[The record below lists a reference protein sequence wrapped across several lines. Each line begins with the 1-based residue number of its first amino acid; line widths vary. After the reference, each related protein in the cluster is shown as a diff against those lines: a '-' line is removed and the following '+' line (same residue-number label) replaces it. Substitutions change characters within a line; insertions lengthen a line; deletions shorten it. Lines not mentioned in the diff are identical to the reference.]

1 MVPDLWVMRH
11 GETEWNVARRMQG
24 RSDSALTARGRAQA
38 ARQAELVA
46 GIDAARLASPQGRAC
61 ETARI
66 VFAGQPFAT
75 DLRLAEICV
84 GDWTGRIADEL
95 RAEAPAAF
103 AGTRLGWYDHAP
115 GGEGFPGLRARVRDL
130 LADLCGPT
138 IIVTH
143 GITLRMIRAELTGED
158 LHADVHFDQGAVHL
172 IRSGR
177 ATILT

>member
-24 RSDSALTARGRAQA
+24 RRDSPLTARGRAQA

-46 GIDAARLASPQGRAC
+46 GIEAARLASPQGRAC

-75 DLRLAEICV
+75 DPRLAEICI
-84 GDWTGRIADEL
+84 GDWSGRTACEL
-95 RAEAPAAF
+95 RAEAPLAF
-103 AGTRLGWYDHAP
+103 AGAPLGWYDHAP
-115 GGEGFPGLRARVRDL
+115 RGEGFAGLRARVRAF
-130 LADLCGPT
+130 LADLAGPA
-138 IIVTH
+138 IVVTH

-158 LHADVHFDQGAVHL
+158 LHGNTHFDQGAVHL
-172 IRSGR
+172 IRAGR
-177 ATILT
+177 ATILS